1 MGFTVKKKYFKIL
14 QNVIEF
20 LGWYESIFLTQ
31 HSDLIFF
38 FFCGCLLILVCS
50 QKTIII
56 LRTLNCRLG
65 VMKTIPICKEAH
77 LNNT

>member
-1 MGFTVKKKYFKIL
+1 MGFMVKKKYFKIL

-20 LGWYESIFLTQ
+20 LGWYKSIFLTQ
-31 HSDLIFF
+31 LSDLI

-56 LRTLNCRLG
+56 LPTLNRRLG

-77 LNNT
+77 LNHT

>member
-1 MGFTVKKKYFKIL
+1 MGFMVKKKYFKIL

-38 FFCGCLLILVCS
+38 LWLFAHTRVQPKNYNYTPHFKLPFGCHENHTDL
-50 QKTIII
+50 
-56 LRTLNCRLG
+56 
-65 VMKTIPICKEAH
+65 
-77 LNNT
+77 

>member
-1 MGFTVKKKYFKIL
+1 MGFMVKKKYFKIL

-38 FFCGCLLILVCS
+38 FVAVCS
-50 QKTIII
+50 YSCAAKK
-56 LRTLNCRLG
+56 L
-65 VMKTIPICKEAH
+65 
-77 LNNT
+77 